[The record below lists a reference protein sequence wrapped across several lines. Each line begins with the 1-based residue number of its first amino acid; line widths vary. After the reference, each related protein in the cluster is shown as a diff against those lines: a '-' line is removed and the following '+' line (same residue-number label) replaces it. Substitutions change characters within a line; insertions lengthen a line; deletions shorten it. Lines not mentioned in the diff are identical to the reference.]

1 MRKLNNYLN
10 RRILLKCCP
19 NNSFVTTGHQIESWP
34 RRKYKF
40 GFVFFLRKFFF
51 KLRRSKISA
60 WQQKANAAIPKYK
73 SQFSQKRAKN
83 IYSLEG
89 MIGSAFITHNS
100 QEDRKL
106 YLHSGKR
113 QLPSENRTSFFEN
126 HFCPFFYNLDAFS
139 NVKSLRKGTD
149 QNVCTKSG
157 QSSHSSLSIDCTN
170 PNLRQVHTDANYA
183 VRWAV

>member
-1 MRKLNNYLN
+1 MNIPFRRLCQIGRTFYDELLALGRQFETPIVVGEIRAFSSSRMKKITIVLLLRVERGMRKLNNYLN

-100 QEDRKL
+100 
-106 YLHSGKR
+106 
-113 QLPSENRTSFFEN
+113 
-126 HFCPFFYNLDAFS
+126 
-139 NVKSLRKGTD
+139 
-149 QNVCTKSG
+149 
-157 QSSHSSLSIDCTN
+157 
-170 PNLRQVHTDANYA
+170 
-183 VRWAV
+183 